1 MGRLTVAVGNVQ
13 LVSDR
18 LKSSTTATFTIV
30 YAFPIIN
37 ISLHALTAE
46 IRAINIIVMNQMIA
60 ALATFQKR
68 INILSELIDIWER
81 NKVESPS
88 VDVEL

>member
-1 MGRLTVAVGNVQ
+1 
-13 LVSDR
+13 
-18 LKSSTTATFTIV
+18 
-30 YAFPIIN
+30 
-37 ISLHALTAE
+37 
-46 IRAINIIVMNQMIA
+46 MIA